1 MKTRVILR
9 SLIALLLMCGTA
21 AGAMQYS
28 NVLGARKE
36 AELAAIAAEAAA
48 RKAECREKLSQI
60 RQTVEE
66 EMEKAEAAAEAAAAE
81 AAAEQ
86 AAEAKFVPAEI
97 YYPDTTPADI
107 QQLFDDYRSSYPD
120 VIGYIYSP
128 YTPINYPI
136 LRGTSTD
143 DFYLHHDITGNED
156 ANGCIFLEHLN
167 NQSFMDDNSILYG
180 HHMSNG
186 SMFASISYYKSSSY
200 YYAHPYMYLLTPG
213 QNYRLD
219 LWAGIVC
226 PHDDPV
232 FATGHDAA
240 NRQSFYDRSTF
251 RTALGAPEGRM
262 VTLCTCSYEADNYRY
277 CVLGNL
283 VPIS

>member
-9 SLIALLLMCGTA
+9 SFIALLVMCGIT
-21 AGAMQYS
+21 
-28 NVLGARKE
+28 LGAIEYSEKLGAE
-36 AELAAIAAEAAA
+36 SAAELAAIAAE
-48 RKAECREKLSQI
+48 
-60 RQTVEE
+60 
-66 EMEKAEAAAEAAAAE
+66 EAAAAAREAE
-81 AAAEQ
+81 AAQARRAELVEVLGALAASMTDLEEET
-86 AAEAKFVPAEI
+86 AAEEAEFVPAAV

-107 QQLFDDYRSSYPD
+107 QQLFDYYRSNYSD

-136 LRGTSTD
+136 MRGTATD
-143 DFYLHHDITGNED
+143 DFYLHHDINGNED
-156 ANGCIFLEHLN
+156 ANGCIFLEHMN
-167 NQSFMDDNSILYG
+167 SQDFSDDNSILYG

-186 SMFASISYYKSSSY
+186 SMFASISYYKNSSY
-200 YYAHPYMYLLTPG
+200 YYSHPYMYILTPG

-219 LWAGIVC
+219 LWAGIIC

-251 RTALGAPEGRM
+251 KTALGAPEGRM
-262 VTLCTCSYEADNYRY
+262 VTLCTCSYEANNYRY